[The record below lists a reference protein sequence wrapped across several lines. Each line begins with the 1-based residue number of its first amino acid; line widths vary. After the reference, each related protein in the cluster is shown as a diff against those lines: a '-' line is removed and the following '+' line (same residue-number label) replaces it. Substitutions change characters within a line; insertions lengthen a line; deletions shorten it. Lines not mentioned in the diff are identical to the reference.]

1 MFIPLQFGIGQG
13 LAGHTHESR
22 AQTMRLFSS
31 DLFRNFGIG
40 FIVGTVLVV
49 GASAESWDGAMA
61 SPAQAA
67 EVFAAPAPSAEF
79 VIAPEGR

>member
-13 LAGHTHESR
+13 PAGHKRYTSYP
-22 AQTMRLFSS
+22 MRLFST

-40 FIVGTVLVV
+40 FVVGTVLVV
-49 GASAESWDGAMA
+49 GANAQDWGGAMA

-67 EVFAAPAPSAEF
+67 EVLQAPAPSAEF